1 MKKHKFTWIDGLVIA
16 VVLLLI
22 VGTCVKFFAKDST
35 SVTQEN
41 VQFTYQLQIDDVR
54 EYTAQALQIGDT
66 VYDNEGKG
74 AVGTITDIV
83 VEPAKTV
90 YEAPNGEAVE
100 AEMEGRCDIT
110 LTLSAEGIP
119 TGGTYKVGTYTLR
132 ANKSA
137 VYFTKY
143 STWTASI
150 LSID

>member
-1 MKKHKFTWIDGLVIA
+1 MKKHKFTWIDALVIA

-35 SVTQEN
+35 SVTHEN
-41 VQFTYQLQIDDVR
+41 VQFTYQLKIEDVR
-54 EYTAQALQIGDT
+54 EFTANALQVGDT

-74 AVGTITDIV
+74 AVGVITDIAV
-83 VEPAKTV
+83 VPATTV
-90 YEAPNGEAVE
+90 YTAPNGEAVE

-110 LTLSAEGIP
+110 LTLSAEGVS
-119 TGGTYKVGTYTLR
+119 TGDTYKVGTYTLR

-143 STWTASI
+143 STWKANI